1 MRLNYNFAFK
11 DSKLTPWERPS
22 PSNLLISDASLD
34 KKLSYIFKQF
44 NANKGLYYP
53 PSIVLALALFLQLL
67 NLYPKSL
74 VKKFERDHNK
84 YQNIEIKLRNLNSKK
99 QIFKKRINDI
109 EEFFTQSTTSYLFG
123 YFLQNSIPKGVQII
137 NYKFSDNGFDII
149 VSAYN
154 LDSLDEFLTL
164 IIESPVILKDSVIV
178 NKLTRNEISDSKN
191 SFQVPE
197 LELEI
202 YGKVKKIDNKKR
214 QTLYLESKANGLLK
228 KLQRFN
234 SLKQKLGS

>member
-22 PSNLLISDASLD
+22 PPNLLISDASLD
-34 KKLSYIFKQF
+34 KKLSYIFKEF

-53 PSIVLALALFLQLL
+53 PSIVLALVLFLQLL

-74 VKKFERDHNK
+74 VKKFERDHKK
-84 YQNIEIKLRNLNSKK
+84 YQNVEIKLRNLKSKK
-99 QIFKKRINDI
+99 QRFNKRINDI
-109 EEFFTQSTTSYLFG
+109 EEFFTQSTTSYLFS
-123 YFLQNSIPKGVQII
+123 YFLQNSIPKGVQIN
-137 NYKFSDNGFDII
+137 NYTFSDNGFDII

-191 SFQVPE
+191 SLPLPE

-202 YGKVKKIDNKKR
+202 YGKIKKINNKKR
-214 QTLYLESKANGLLK
+214 EALYLESKANGLLK

>member
-53 PSIVLALALFLQLL
+53 PSIVLALAIFLQLL

-99 QIFKKRINDI
+99 QRFNKRINNM

-123 YFLQNSIPKGVQII
+123 YFLQNSIPKGVQIN
-137 NYKFSDNGFDII
+137 NYAFSDNGFDII

-154 LDSLDEFLTL
+154 LDSLDEFVTL
-164 IIESPVILKDSVIV
+164 LIESPVILKDSVKV
-178 NKLTRNEISDSKN
+178 NKLTKNESSNSTDSLGLPE
-191 SFQVPE
+191 FQ
-197 LELEI
+197 LEI
-202 YGKVKKIDNKKR
+202 YGQVKKLNNKKR
-214 QTLYLESKANGLLK
+214 QALYLESKANGLFK
-228 KLQRFN
+228 KLHRFN

>member
-53 PSIVLALALFLQLL
+53 PSIVLALALFLQLF

-99 QIFKKRINDI
+99 QRFNKRINDI
-109 EEFFTQSTTSYLFG
+109 EEFFTQSTPSYLFG
-123 YFLQNSIPKGVQII
+123 YFLQNSIPKGVQIN
-137 NYKFSDNGFDII
+137 NYTFSDNGFDII

-164 IIESPVILKDSVIV
+164 IIESPVILKNSVIV

-191 SFQVPE
+191 SLQLPE

-202 YGKVKKIDNKKR
+202 YGKVKKINNKKR
-214 QTLYLESKANGLLK
+214 QALYLESKANGLLK

>member
-44 NANKGLYYP
+44 NSNKGLYYP

-84 YQNIEIKLRNLNSKK
+84 YQNIEIKLRNLKSKK
-99 QIFKKRINDI
+99 QRFNKRINDI
-109 EEFFTQSTTSYLFG
+109 EEFFTQSTTSYLFS
-123 YFLQNSIPKGVQII
+123 YFLQNSIPKGVQIN
-137 NYKFSDNGFDII
+137 NYTFSDNGFDII

-191 SFQVPE
+191 SLPLPE

-202 YGKVKKIDNKKR
+202 YGKIKKINNKKR
-214 QTLYLESKANGLLK
+214 EALYLESKANGLLK

>member
-11 DSKLTPWERPS
+11 DSKLTPWERPA
-22 PSNLLISDASLD
+22 PPNLLISDASLD

-67 NLYPKSL
+67 NHYPKSL

-84 YQNIEIKLRNLNSKK
+84 YQNIEIKLRNLKSKK
-99 QIFKKRINDI
+99 QRFNKRINDI
-109 EEFFTQSTTSYLFG
+109 EEFFTQSTTSYLFS
-123 YFLQNSIPKGVQII
+123 YFLQNSIPKGVQID
-137 NYKFSDNGFDII
+137 NYAFSDNGFDII

-164 IIESPVILKDSVIV
+164 IIESPVILKNSVIV

-191 SFQVPE
+191 SLQLPE

-202 YGKVKKIDNKKR
+202 YGKVKKINNKKR
-214 QTLYLESKANGLLK
+214 QALYLESKANGLLK

>member
-99 QIFKKRINDI
+99 QRFNKRINDI
-109 EEFFTQSTTSYLFG
+109 EEFFTQSTTSYLFS
-123 YFLQNSIPKGVQII
+123 YFLQNSIPKGVQIN
-137 NYKFSDNGFDII
+137 NYTFSDNGFDII

-214 QTLYLESKANGLLK
+214 QALYLESKANGLLK

>member
-53 PSIVLALALFLQLL
+53 PSIVLALAIFLQLL

-99 QIFKKRINDI
+99 QRFNKRINDI
-109 EEFFTQSTTSYLFG
+109 EEFFTQSTTSYLFS
-123 YFLQNSIPKGVQII
+123 YFLQNSIPKGVQIN

-154 LDSLDEFLTL
+154 LDSLDDFLTL

-191 SFQVPE
+191 SLPLPE

-202 YGKVKKIDNKKR
+202 YGKIKKISNKKR
-214 QTLYLESKANGLLK
+214 EALYLESKANGLLK

>member
-99 QIFKKRINDI
+99 QRFNKRINDI
-109 EEFFTQSTTSYLFG
+109 EEFFTQSTTSYLFS
-123 YFLQNSIPKGVQII
+123 YFLQNSIPKGVQIN
-137 NYKFSDNGFDII
+137 NYTFSDNGFDII

-178 NKLTRNEISDSKN
+178 NKLTRNELSNSKN
-191 SFQVPE
+191 SLRFPE

-202 YGKVKKIDNKKR
+202 YGKIKKINNKKR
-214 QTLYLESKANGLLK
+214 EALYLESKANGLLK

>member
-11 DSKLTPWERPS
+11 NSKLTPWERPS

-34 KKLSYIFKQF
+34 KKISYIFKQF
-44 NANKGLYYP
+44 NSNRGLYYP
-53 PSIVLALALFLQLL
+53 PTAVLGLALVLQAF
-67 NLYPKSL
+67 NLYPKYI
-74 VKKFERDHNK
+74 VKKFEIDHNK
-84 YQNIEIKLRNLNSKK
+84 YQNLEIKLRNLDSKK
-99 QIFKKRINDI
+99 KRFNKRINNI

-123 YFLQNSIPKGVQII
+123 YFLQNSIPKGVQIN
-137 NYKFSDNGFDII
+137 NYTFSDNGFDII

-178 NKLTRNEISDSKN
+178 NKLTRNQTSDSNN
-191 SFQVPE
+191 SLQLPE

-202 YGKVKKIDNKKR
+202 YGKVKKINNKKR
-214 QTLYLESKANGLLK
+214 QALYLESKANGLLK